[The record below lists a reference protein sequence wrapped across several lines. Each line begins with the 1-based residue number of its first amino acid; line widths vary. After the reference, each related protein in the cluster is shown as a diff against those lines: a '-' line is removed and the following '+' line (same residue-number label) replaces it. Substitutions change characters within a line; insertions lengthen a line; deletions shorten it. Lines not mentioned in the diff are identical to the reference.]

1 MAAFDVVI
9 VGAGHNALV
18 CALYLAKAGRRVL
31 VLERSAEIGGALRS
45 AELTLPGF
53 VHDLYATNV
62 GQFAV
67 SPAYRDFAAEF
78 AAARLEFLSNPYP
91 YATAFDDGKAIRVY
105 KDPALTER
113 EIAAHSVDDAAAWRE
128 LVGLFKRTAPH
139 FLPLFFTPLPS
150 AAAALHA
157 ARLLGA
163 SPRSAWALRR
173 ILSDTPRA
181 FVDRRFVTRE
191 TKALLIPWAYHMDF
205 GLDVPGGAA
214 FAFVAGLSGHLRG
227 LSVAKGGAGAIT
239 SALRRIAHSL
249 GVEIRTSAEVKSI
262 EVEHGRATGVTLA
275 GGETIEA
282 DCVIASVTPKLLFG
296 GLVAGE
302 HLAPAFRRHIG
313 AYRYGPATFV
323 VHLALDRPLEWRAAD
338 DLAQFNYVHL
348 CGLTE
353 DVARTYAD
361 SLAGRLPARPVLVV
375 SQTTPVD
382 PSRAPPGKHVARIH
396 VRTVPST
403 ITGDA
408 DGTIRARSWKEA
420 AEPYAERVL
429 DLVAAQ
435 APNLRQAILARRIVT
450 PPEIEADNP
459 NLVGGDCVS
468 GSHHL
473 DQNFTRRPLRGWS
486 RYATPIRGLYMTGAA
501 TWPGG
506 GVHGGSGYLLAQ
518 RLLQSGWSG

>member
-1 MAAFDVVI
+1 MAAFDVVV

-18 CALYLAKAGRRVL
+18 CALYLAKAGRRVA

-53 VHDLYATNV
+53 IHDLYATNV

-78 AAARLEFLSNPYP
+78 SAAGLEFLSSPHP
-91 YATAFDDGKAIRVY
+91 YATAFEDGKAIRVY
-105 KDPALTER
+105 KDRARTER
-113 EIAAHSVDDAAAWRE
+113 EIAAHSVDDAAAWRA
-128 LVGLFKRTAPH
+128 LVALFQRTAPH

-150 AAAALHA
+150 MAAALHA
-157 ARLLGA
+157 ARLLGS

-173 ILSDTPRA
+173 VLRDTPRA
-181 FVDRRFVTRE
+181 FVDRRFVASE

-205 GLDVPGGAA
+205 GPDVPGGAT

-239 SALRRIAHSL
+239 SALERIARSF
-249 GVEIRTSAEVKSI
+249 GAVIRTSTEVKSI
-262 EVEHGRATGVTLA
+262 RIDRGRATGVTLA
-275 GGETIEA
+275 DGETIDA
-282 DCVIASVTPKLLFG
+282 DCIVAGVTPKLLFG
-296 GLVAGE
+296 GLVADE
-302 HLAPAFRRHIG
+302 HLPPAFRRRIG

-348 CGLTE
+348 CGRTE

-361 SLAGRLPARPVLVV
+361 SLAGLLPERPVLVV
-375 SQTTPVD
+375 SQTSQVD

-396 VRTVPST
+396 VRTVPSA
-403 ITGDA
+403 IRGDA
-408 DGTIRARSWKEA
+408 AGTIRARDWTEA
-420 AEPYAERVL
+420 AEPYAERLL

-435 APNLRQAILARRIVT
+435 APNLRQAVLARRIVT

-473 DQNFTRRPLRGWS
+473 DQNFTQRPLHGWS

-506 GVHGGSGYLLAQ
+506 GVHGGSGYLAAQ
-518 RLLQSGWSG
+518 RLLRES

>member
-1 MAAFDVVI
+1 MAAFDDII

-31 VLERSAEIGGALRS
+31 VLERSAAIGGALRS

-67 SPAYRDFAAEF
+67 SPAYRDFAKEF
-78 AAARLEFLSNPYP
+78 AAAGLEFLSNPYP
-91 YATAFDDGKAIRVY
+91 YATAFDVGTALRVY
-105 KDPALTER
+105 RDPVRTER
-113 EIAAHSVDDAAAWRE
+113 EIAARSTADATAWRE
-128 LVGLFKRTAPH
+128 LVDLFKRTAPH
-139 FLPLFFTPLPS
+139 FLPLFFTALPS
-150 AAAALHA
+150 RAAAMQA
-157 ARLLGA
+157 ARLLAA
-163 SPRSAWALRR
+163 SPRSALALRR
-173 ILSDTPRA
+173 VLKDTPRE
-181 FVDRRFVTRE
+181 FVDRRFASHEV
-191 TKALLIPWAYHMDF
+191 KALLIPWAYHMDF
-205 GLDVPGGAA
+205 GPDVPGGAT

-239 SALRRIAHSL
+239 TALHRIALSL
-249 GVEIRTSAEVKSI
+249 GVEIRRSSEVKSI
-262 EVEHGRATGVTLA
+262 RIENGRAAGVVLATGESVDT
-275 GGETIEA
+275 TR
-282 DCVIASVTPKLLFG
+282 VVASVTPRRLFG
-296 GLVAGE
+296 GLVADE
-302 HLAPAFRRHIG
+302 HLPAAFRRRIG
-313 AYRYGPATFV
+313 EYRYGPATFI
-323 VHLALDRPLEWRAAD
+323 VHLALDRALDWRAAD
-338 DLAQFNYVHL
+338 DLAEFNYVHL

-396 VRTVPST
+396 VRTVPSV
-403 ITGDA
+403 IADDA
-408 DGTIRARSWKEA
+408 AGTIRARNWTEA
-420 AEPYAERVL
+420 AEPYAERLL

-435 APNLRQAILARRIVT
+435 APNLRQAILARHIVT

-486 RYATPIRGLYMTGAA
+486 RYATPIRDLFMTGAA

-506 GVHGGSGYLLAQ
+506 GVHGGSGYLVAQ
-518 RLLQSGWSG
+518 KLLRSNGS

>member
-1 MAAFDVVI
+1 MAAFDAVI

-18 CALYLAKAGRRVL
+18 CALYLAKAGRRIL

-67 SPAYRDFAAEF
+67 SPAYRDFAPEF
-78 AAARLEFLSNPYP
+78 AAAGLEFLSNPYP
-91 YATAFDDGKAIRVY
+91 YATALDGGKAIRVY
-105 KDPALTER
+105 KDRALTER
-113 EIAAHSVDDAAAWRE
+113 EIAAVSADDAAAWRE
-128 LVGLFKRTAPH
+128 LVGLFKQTAPQ
-139 FLPLFFTPLPS
+139 FLPLFFTPMPS
-150 AAAALHA
+150 AAALLRA

-173 ILSDTPRA
+173 IVKDTPRA
-181 FVDRRFVTRE
+181 FVDRRFAADE
-191 TKALLIPWAYHMDF
+191 TKALLMPWAYHMDF
-205 GLDVPGGAA
+205 GPDVPGGAT

-239 SALRRIAHSL
+239 SALRRIALSL
-249 GVEIRTSAEVKSI
+249 GVQIRTSSEVKSI
-262 EVEHGRATGVTLA
+262 RIERGRATGVTLA
-275 GGETIEA
+275 GGETIDA
-282 DCVIASVTPKLLFG
+282 DCIVASVTPKLLFG
-296 GLVAGE
+296 GLVADE
-302 HLAPAFRRHIG
+302 HLPPAFRRRIG

-323 VHLALDRPLEWRAAD
+323 VHLALDRPLEWRAAA

-348 CGLTE
+348 CGGT
-353 DVARTYAD
+353 DDIARTYAD
-361 SLAGRLPARPVLVV
+361 SLAGRLPERPVLVV

-382 PSRAPPGKHVARIH
+382 PSRAPPGKHIARIH
-396 VRTVPST
+396 VRTVPSV
-403 ITGDA
+403 IAGDA
-408 DGTIRARSWKEA
+408 AGAIDARSWKDA
-420 AEPYAERVL
+420 AEPFAERLL

-435 APNLRQAILARRIVT
+435 APNLRPAILARRIVA
-450 PPEIEADNP
+450 PPEIELDNP

-473 DQNFTRRPLRGWS
+473 DQNFARRPLRGWS

-518 RLLQSGWSG
+518 TLLRRS

>member
-1 MAAFDVVI
+1 MAAFDAVI

-78 AAARLEFLSNPYP
+78 AAASLEFLSNPYP
-91 YATAFDDGKAIRVY
+91 YAAAFENGTALRVY
-105 KDPALTER
+105 RDPARTER
-113 EIAAHSVDDAAAWRE
+113 EIAARSVADAAAWRE
-128 LVGLFKRTAPH
+128 LVSLFKRTAPR
-139 FLPLFFTPLPS
+139 FLPLFFTALPS
-150 AAAALHA
+150 AEAALQVA
-157 ARLLGA
+157 KLLGE
-163 SPRSAWALRR
+163 SPRSAWTLRR
-173 ILSDTPRA
+173 IVNDTPRA
-181 FVDRRFVTRE
+181 FVDRRFATPDV
-191 TKALLIPWAYHMDF
+191 KALLIPWAYHMDF
-205 GLDVPGGAA
+205 GPDVPGGAT

-239 SALRRIAHSL
+239 AALQRVARSL
-249 GVEIRTSAEVKSI
+249 GVEFRISTEVTSIR
-262 EVEHGRATGVTLA
+262 VERGRATGVRLA
-275 GGETIEA
+275 SGETVEA
-282 DCVIASVTPKLLFG
+282 NCVVASVTPRRLFG
-296 GLVAGE
+296 GLVADQ
-302 HLAPAFRRHIG
+302 HLPASFRRRIG

-323 VHLALDRPLEWRAAD
+323 IHLALDRPLEWRAAD
-338 DLAQFNYVHL
+338 DLAEFNYVHL

-353 DVARTYAD
+353 EVACTYAD

-382 PSRAPPGKHVARIH
+382 PTRAPPGKHVARIH
-396 VRTVPST
+396 VRTVPSV
-403 ITGDA
+403 ITDDA
-408 DGTIRARSWKEA
+408 AGTIRAKNWAEA
-420 AEPYAERVL
+420 AEPYAERLL

-473 DQNFTRRPLRGWS
+473 DQNFTKRPLAGWS
-486 RYATPIRGLYMTGAA
+486 RYATPIRGLYMTGAS

-506 GVHGGSGYLLAQ
+506 GVHGASGYLLAQ
-518 RLLQSGWSG
+518 RLTS